1 MTLKSSQI
9 FIIYPHKN
17 HHAYRR
23 SPLFDQG
30 AQGLLRQLGH
40 EYHAVSGR
48 QQCPLGLR
56 PTQPG
61 AHVQWPWQ
69 IGRDLEKK
77 KRRIKKPQNIINE
90 TEWTGFGSCWD
101 IESFNHSR
109 SPKFIHLWTYD
120 LSHGISAFH
129 SNLTSRRCPHFVNC
143 VSQWARDD
151 VCGRLWP
158 VKSFGMGS

>member
-1 MTLKSSQI
+1 MTLEIKSN
-9 FIIYPHKN
+9 IYHLPHKN

-30 AQGLLRQLGH
+30 AQGLLCQLGR

-48 QQCPLGLR
+48 QQCPLAFR

-61 AHVQWPWQ
+61 ACAMTVTNWK
-69 IGRDLEKK
+69 RSEKRNGGSK
-77 KRRIKKPQNIINE
+77 SHKTSYINE
-90 TEWTGFGSCWD
+90 TEWTGFGRFWD
-101 IESFNHSR
+101 NESFNHSR
-109 SPKFIHLWTYD
+109 SPKFIHLCTYD
-120 LSHGISAFH
+120 LFHGISAFH